1 MTPATSPDIAPQ
13 WTLGRRPGHVYPRGG
28 RRGIRHQL
36 AKKKKDKKEETEVIR
51 NAGEERSK
59 SRVRVRVT
67 EYIPASEP
75 DVREEEVRKQRSH

>member
-1 MTPATSPDIAPQ
+1 
-13 WTLGRRPGHVYPRGG
+13 
-28 RRGIRHQL
+28 
-36 AKKKKDKKEETEVIR
+36 VIR